1 MLSTDHWLSRIKTNR
16 SSWYLTLLS
25 VNYTSS
31 NNSLA
36 KRLVFEPISYHPPSN
51 STKPST
57 YHCFQVTL
65 LVPSTLSFA
74 PSDGTKHLV
83 FDSSLEKDYLE
94 KHMIPQM
101 HSRSPS
107 NFIAN
112 MNAFFTLYVTE
123 CRSLLMYVTNNR
135 HKFNEFELMFADR
148 IPFCGPIV
156 SDLLELHRIDIAPSF
171 IMRTVAF
178 VEIGTI
184 SYVPEMLTFQTDKM
198 SFIERA
204 RNLGHYVV
212 RKMYF
217 LVCIR
222 RFNDL
227 KMEFKIKPERHYLD
241 SFYTPEL
248 LILSGHFAL
257 EYPQP
262 ILPGKTLFVTDHSE
276 CRVDA

>member
-1 MLSTDHWLSRIKTNR
+1 M
-16 SSWYLTLLS
+16 
-25 VNYTSS
+25 
-31 NNSLA
+31 
-36 KRLVFEPISYHPPSN
+36 
-51 STKPST
+51 
-57 YHCFQVTL
+57 
-65 LVPSTLSFA
+65 PSTLSFA
-74 PSDGTKHLV
+74 PSDDIKHLV
-83 FDSSLEKDYLE
+83 FDSSLEKDQIE
-94 KHMIPQM
+94 KGMVPQI
-101 HSRSPS
+101 HNRSSS
-107 NFIAN
+107 NVIAI
-112 MNAFFTLYVTE
+112 MSTFFTLFVTE

-171 IMRTVAF
+171 IMRSAAF
-178 VEIGTI
+178 MEMGTI
-184 SYVPEMLTFQTDKM
+184 SYVPGMLTFQTDKM
-198 SFIERA
+198 SIMERA

-212 RKMYF
+212 RRMLYVF
-217 LVCIR
+217 VFIR

-262 ILPGKTLFVTDHSE
+262 ILPGKTLFVIDHSE
-276 CRVDA
+276 CRVGS